1 MCSSGLLSTHLILC
15 FSSSLSISYLP
26 TLLQSFPPPQL
37 LQNLTYTK
45 AVKVHVV
52 CNGQEM
58 VPFRQWNMAKFL
70 E

>member
-1 MCSSGLLSTHLILC
+1 MY
-15 FSSSLSISYLP
+15 SSLSFPL
-26 TLLQSFPPPQL
+26 TLLRSSPPPQL

-70 E
+70 A